1 LAIQVLDA
9 VFPFFLVEMKDNLGV
24 GLGGEL
30 VSLSEEIFSQFEV
43 VKDLAI
49 EGDPERGILV
59 AHRLV
64 AASEINN
71 TEPGVRQTNAVLQ
84 MESYIVRAAVRKHPH
99 HPVEGF
105 PSDRR
110 PIQI

>member
-1 LAIQVLDA
+1 LEAVLS
-9 VFPFFLVEMKDNLGV
+9 FFLVEMKDNLGI

-30 VSLSEEIFSQFEV
+30 VSPTEEIFSQFEV

-64 AASEINN
+64 AASEVND
-71 TEPGVRQTNAVLQ
+71 TEPGVRETNATLH
-84 MESYIVRAAVRKHPH
+84 MESGIVRAAVRKHTH

-105 PSDRR
+105 PSDWR
-110 PIQI
+110 PIKI